1 MGKLKA
7 IIFFSGYLT
16 CINVASMKVNVTSE
30 IDRAKSEKSSPKD
43 EERAENV
50 DHKVYGHSTAAQTTV
65 RPTTQSTTTAAT
77 LTNGQFWG
85 IIIFIGICLFI
96 ACIFVCAKK
105 HGHKLKKCVDKWV
118 VKEGGQQ
125 VCLADEHAHSGNGHR
140 AHAHSG
146 DAHAHGED
154 AHAYSGDAHAQSG
167 DAHSHSGDEQGV
179 VLALLS

>member
-7 IIFFSGYLT
+7 ITFFSGYLT
-16 CINVASMKVNVTSE
+16 CINVANTKVNVTSE
-30 IDRAKSEKSSPKD
+30 IDRAKNEKSGPKD
-43 EERAENV
+43 EERTENV
-50 DHKVYGHSTAAQTTV
+50 DHKVYGHSTAVQTTV
-65 RPTTQSTTTAAT
+65 TTQSTSTAAT

-85 IIIFIGICLFI
+85 IIIIIIAGICLFM

-105 HGHKLKKCVDKWV
+105 HGHKLKKYVDKWV

-125 VCLADEHAHSGNGHR
+125 VCLADEHAHSGNGRR
-140 AHAHSG
+140 AHAHSW

-154 AHAYSGDAHAQSG
+154 AHANSGDAHARSG